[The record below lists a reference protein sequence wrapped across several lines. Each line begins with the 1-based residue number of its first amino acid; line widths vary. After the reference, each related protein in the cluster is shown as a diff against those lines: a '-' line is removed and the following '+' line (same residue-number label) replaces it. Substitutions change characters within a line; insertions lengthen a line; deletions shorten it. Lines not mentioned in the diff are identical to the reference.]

1 MFVTYFPQSVVGMV
15 CVENARAVSQNSSK
29 GTVVIESNMSSETN
43 TRVNTNAV
51 VPQLIRK
58 RNLDK
63 VVNRILQQMK
73 NL

>member
-1 MFVTYFPQSVVGMV
+1 MSRMLELFHKIRV
-15 CVENARAVSQNSSK
+15 RAQLSSK
-29 GTVVIESNMSSETN
+29 VTVTETN

-51 VPQLIRK
+51 VRQLIRK

-63 VVNRILQQMK
+63 VVNRILLQMK